1 LYGYVCIVFT
11 ADIDNFLRE
20 SPIIFWGESKI
31 NTHNKA
37 TVLEMIKKGFEF
49 HGPDVGLEWLE
60 HLSQWQQ
67 IKFGDWCNLV
77 SSIATDYL
85 LVFVRIANQW
95 RLLSRNSD
103 TMISTS

>member
-1 LYGYVCIVFT
+1 LYGYVCIVYT

-20 SPIIFWGESKI
+20 SPINFWGESKT

-60 HLSQWQQ
+60 NLSQWQQ

-85 LVFVRIANQW
+85 LFSSGRAVLAAPV
-95 RLLSRNSD
+95 
-103 TMISTS
+103 